1 MKGRAIYCD
10 ISWGSVFAAGE
21 INVMRGFIVLF
32 PGFLTPPDPENLLL
46 LMAWGYC
53 GDWCWVFQGSEGRQE
68 GLPMGVGDGGRS
80 STNPRVKLSRRR

>member
-1 MKGRAIYCD
+1 MKGRAIYCE

-21 INVMRGFIVLF
+21 INMMRGFIVLF

-46 LMAWGYC
+46 LMVWGYC
-53 GDWCWVFQGSEGRQE
+53 GDGAGCSRGVGRQE

-80 STNPRVKLSRRR
+80 STDPRVKLSRRR

>member
-53 GDWCWVFQGSEGRQE
+53 GDWCRVFQGSGEAGRASH
-68 GLPMGVGDGGRS
+68 GGRGWGQKQHK
-80 STNPRVKLSRRR
+80 STCQALT